1 MSKVYDISKKITNER
16 PTLKLGE
23 GKVYEID
30 DSKNTMLLLGQKMKQ
45 GSAEDI
51 EVLDDIVKM
60 TLGEKAAKEIDAMK
74 LSVSSYQSIVI
85 AIMAAAAGEE
95 FEAAEARFRREQ
107 KKALK

>member
-1 MSKVYDISKKITNER
+1 MAKVYDISHKITNER

-45 GSAEDI
+45 GSEDI